1 MRKRN
6 ITEYTEILSTHP
18 NEIQDFMNYNMEV
31 VIDKVIGC
39 STGVVS
45 GLDPN
50 IQSSTGRI
58 VSVASGIISD
68 GKGRFFELI
77 SGTTLTLPSNSG
89 TYHVYGYETVTNDG
103 AISGWTLIDVETRLE
118 DYQSNSTRTYDSIG
132 ISYYNTSSGSI
143 ASGQVL
149 LAEVVISG
157 SAISS
162 LSDERLFSVIGTV
175 ASNSLQGFYQYN
187 YNDAWESN
195 KITGTVM
202 DDSDPTH
209 FKFTTANIS
218 NSHAGAGHLV
228 NLGTNS
234 GSSGFVA
241 NAYGNKGFIAN
252 LGSSGSTGVVINGFD
267 NNDYGIIFNNVK
279 NGIVTTQS
287 SGSTFLKVNGSGV
300 SDKAIVLDNLYEA
313 IEINNSDIALDLNF
327 NDIGYN
333 IIVSGGAS
341 TNYGGKISVNNNSI
355 GNSINL
361 SGNTNGITQKAIEI
375 NSYSNTGTIIGFE
388 FQKQSSGKFTS
399 IIKASDFTQGII
411 LNTLPSDACTGV
423 VISGSTAG
431 TDVGIV
437 LKDVNKGIYTDTR
450 YIANYSI
457 VRGLAGDTLT
467 QNIANQAYIY
477 NGIGNHVE
485 INSSATRGYGLYVL
499 SNSDDT
505 QDTYGFYIAGS
516 GGLSVTNYKY
526 GGYIKN
532 ADVGL
537 KVYSPEGAVGLSID
551 MRVDTNNWLNRAI
564 SVSSGAIFISD
575 GFYEFSAFRGTDDT
589 YASMVIDNNFGDNT
603 WGGDGELYGDDE
615 MVGLYIKGKYNI
627 GIDLSDFNSSALQQN
642 IRIPIRLGNFNV
654 STPPSDSEGINGDLF
669 IGNSLWVK
677 LSGVWKK
684 VNTTPS
690 S

>member
-18 NEIQDFMNYNMEV
+18 NEIQDFMNYNMEI

-50 IQSSTGRI
+50 IQSSSGRV
-58 VSVASGIISD
+58 VSIASGIISD

-89 TYHVYGYETVTNDG
+89 TYHVYGYESVVNDG

-118 DYQSNSTRTYDSIG
+118 DYQSNSTRTYDSVG
-132 ISYYNTSSGSI
+132 ISYYNTTTGSI
-143 ASGQVL
+143 TSGQVL

-234 GSSGFVA
+234 GSSGYVA
-241 NAYGNKGFIAN
+241 NVYGNKGFIAN
-252 LGSSGSTGVVINGFD
+252 LGSSGSTGVIINGFN
-267 NNDYGIIFNNVK
+267 NNDYGIILNDVK
-279 NGIVTTQS
+279 NGIVATQS

-313 IEINNSDIALDLNF
+313 IEINNSDVALDLNF

-388 FQKQSSGKFTS
+388 FQKQSSGKFTN

-411 LNTLPSDACTGV
+411 LNTLSNDYCTGV
-423 VISGSTAG
+423 VISGNANGSALDT
-431 TDVGIV
+431 GIMI
-437 LKDVNKGIYTDTR
+437 KDVNNGISIITRYKGVQVVLSGGVSDIITSNIAYSTVIYKGMGNFINIDSTATQAYGIYIDSTGSPPT
-450 YIANYSI
+450 YSGGNAKIASMI
-457 VRGLAGDTLT
+457 W
-467 QNIANQAYIY
+467 
-477 NGIGNHVE
+477 NGGGT
-485 INSSATRGYGLYVL
+485 SATYNFGYYSRGGEVDFYSATVAGKTSFEATFL
-499 SNSDDT
+499 SPNNSNLAFKST
-505 QDTYGFYIAGS
+505 
-516 GGLSVTNYKY
+516 
-526 GGYIKN
+526 
-532 ADVGL
+532 
-537 KVYSPEGAVGLSID
+537 
-551 MRVDTNNWLNRAI
+551 
-564 SVSSGAIFISD
+564 SGAIHLDKAHYQFTRDGGNSYYSVRLTGNRNSGSD
-575 GFYEFSAFRGTDDT
+575 DLRGE
-589 YASMVIDNNFGDNT
+589 
-603 WGGDGELYGDDE
+603 GEGIAIYVD
-615 MVGLYIKGKYNI
+615 GKYDI
-627 GIDLSDFNSSALQQN
+627 GIDFSDIEQSGDV
-642 IRIPIRLGNFNV
+642 IPIRFGDTGRA
-654 STPPSDSEGINGDLF
+654 SPPSNSVGTDGDLIAGDALWYKING
-669 IGNSLWVK
+669 IWRK
-677 LSGVWKK
+677 IY
-684 VNTTPS
+684 TTADGTLNP
-690 S
+690 